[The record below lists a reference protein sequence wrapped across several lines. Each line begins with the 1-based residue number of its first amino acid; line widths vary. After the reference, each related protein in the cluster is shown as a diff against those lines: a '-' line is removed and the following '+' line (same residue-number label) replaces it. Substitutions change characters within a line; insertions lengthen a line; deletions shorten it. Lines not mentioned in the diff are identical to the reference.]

1 MFFTFLLAKKHRHGY
16 LMLLRRNSMKFRDL
30 IDHNTSKMGKAM
42 FGISN
47 ADSAISYN
55 KIIGNK
61 TGTRSAIGRKGG
73 YTASLNAALRKSRN
87 H

>member
-1 MFFTFLLAKKHRHGY
+1 
-16 LMLLRRNSMKFRDL
+16 MKFRDL

-47 ADSAISYN
+47 ANSAINYN

-61 TGTRSAIGRKGG
+61 SAMRSAIGRKGG
-73 YTASLNAALRKSRN
+73 YTASLILRYICDAYDFESHIN
-87 H
+87 SLF

>member
-1 MFFTFLLAKKHRHGY
+1 MFFLFLLARNHKHDY
-16 LMLLRRNSMKFRDL
+16 LMLLRRNFMKFRNL

-47 ADSAISYN
+47 ADSAINYN

-61 TGTRSAIGRKGG
+61 SAMRSAIGRKGG
-73 YTASLNAALRKSRN
+73 YTASLNGALRKSRN

>member
-1 MFFTFLLAKKHRHGY
+1 
-16 LMLLRRNSMKFRDL
+16 
-30 IDHNTSKMGKAM
+30 MGKAM

-47 ADSAISYN
+47 ADSAINYN

-61 TGTRSAIGRKGG
+61 SAMRSAIGRKGG
-73 YTASLNAALRKSRN
+73 YTASLNGALRKSRN